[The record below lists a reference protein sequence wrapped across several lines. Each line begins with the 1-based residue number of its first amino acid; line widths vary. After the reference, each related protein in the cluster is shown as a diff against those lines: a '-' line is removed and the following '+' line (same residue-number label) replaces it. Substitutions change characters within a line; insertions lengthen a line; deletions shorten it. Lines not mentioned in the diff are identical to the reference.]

1 MYKSV
6 LLLSQKNLRI
16 SKVPKNWFFFS
27 IWNVKIYTD
36 FTVLSTS
43 ESSSLILS
51 SNMALGSF
59 ILLLLDWA
67 IWRLSLQLIS
77 SRRFGV
83 MVLWRSLVTTSAAA
97 FFQASTIT
105 FACRLELHTKY
116 LYAHKCWIF
125 LHFLFHG
132 GYIYVHLFR
141 IFWF

>member
-1 MYKSV
+1 MEKT
-6 LLLSQKNLRI
+6 
-16 SKVPKNWFFFS
+16 
-27 IWNVKIYTD
+27 YTD
-36 FTVLSTS
+36 LNVLPTS

-105 FACRLELHTKY
+105 FTCRLELYTKC
-116 LYAHKCWIF
+116 LYTCTQNWRIF
-125 LHFLFHG
+125 LHSLFHG
-132 GYIYVHLFR
+132 GYIYVHLLLI
-141 IFWF
+141 IFFFNFKEAGWSTNEPSDLP